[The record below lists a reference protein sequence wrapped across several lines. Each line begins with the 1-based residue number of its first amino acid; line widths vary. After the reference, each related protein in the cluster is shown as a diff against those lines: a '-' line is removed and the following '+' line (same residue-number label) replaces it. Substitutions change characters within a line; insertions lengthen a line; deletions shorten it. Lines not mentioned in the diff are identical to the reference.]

1 MAIRAECVASVTGT
15 VIATNSIMA
24 VLSTAAIIVS
34 TLVSVC
40 MDKDMSRVIMY
51 RAVVT
56 DCTYQHISVG

>member
-15 VIATNSIMA
+15 VIATNSIVA

-40 MDKDMSRVIMY
+40 IDKDMIMY